1 MELKENEEDR
11 TWMIEWWAEYIRS
24 HPDKDW
30 SEKQRILIDSV
41 YE

>member
-1 MELKENEEDR
+1 MKENQEDR
-11 TWMIEWWAEYIRS
+11 MWMIEWWAEYIRT
-24 HPDKDW
+24 HTDEDW